1 MVEVFDNTKQYEAE
15 MRALAI
21 LPDGCPAA
29 WFRVHSTCEHPDSS
43 YGIQVWV
50 DDEGHCYG
58 AILYPSAF
66 YELRNVRE
74 LQG

>member
-1 MVEVFDNTKQYEAE
+1 MAEVLDNTKRYKAE

-21 LPDGCPAA
+21 GQDGKPAA
-29 WFRVHSTCEHPDSS
+29 WFRVHSTCEHPDSL

-50 DDEGHCYG
+50 DDAGWSYG
-58 AILYPSAF
+58 SILYPSAF

-74 LQG
+74 VQG